1 MCPQWPIDTRWIAH
15 IWCFVETH
23 LPAML
28 RLDGERAP
36 VCPRRR
42 VLTTL
47 LAISRE
53 IERVES
59 SDEGRRT
66 CREVRVLLRRA
77 LGDGAPAPENR

>member
-1 MCPQWPIDTRWIAH
+1 MDA
-15 IWCFVETH
+15 H
-23 LPAML
+23 LPATL
-28 RLDGERAP
+28 RLEAARASG
-36 VCPRRR
+36 CPRRR